1 MRSNVILKSITV
13 AICCSLIAQSAQAA
27 RFIDVSGVWSEKYI
41 NMLSDQGVI
50 GAEPDGKFMPTQ
62 PVTRAVFAYWLV
74 KVLGLDSQPVSSKP
88 SFADVKTTDW
98 CYKPVEIIRQN
109 NYISGYADGFRPNQL
124 IQKADLITI
133 IARTLNAPTPDKAAV
148 DKALS
153 AYTDKSK
160 VPEWAK
166 VGIAQA
172 TIAKIMIGPNP
183 KILDATKICSRGD
196 TAALLYR
203 LNQYVTHQT
212 IKDTTDEAMAAAAAP
227 ASPVPQ
233 NAAPFASGVPP
244 GAPGSTGVPQGPP
257 AAYGQPGYPP
267 APYGAQGVPM
277 QGQYGYPPQQYQG
290 RVIEQTASNPP
301 IYAAP
306 PQYQQPSPQY
316 QAPPQYPAP
325 GPFQGGAYAQPIP
338 GYPPLQGG
346 YAQQAPYPPP
356 GGAMQGRVST
366 VASGTKFQAAL
377 KNGLD
382 SETTVVGEPVEASLA
397 SPIMSGGVEVV
408 PAGSRVLGSVTN
420 VISAKRFKFG
430 ANGKIDIKFTSV
442 ETPDGRK
449 IPLSASIDENEMHLT
464 GGTTGG
470 RVGKSLLTTG
480 AGAGG
485 GAALGTA
492 LGAIVGA
499 TGRGQVGRSTGMGAA
514 FGTALGGG
522 VGLVGAGVRKGSEIK
537 IKAGSSLPV
546 QLNESMQVAGAA
558 PASYYPPPYSQ
569 QYGGYPQGYAPPVQ
583 NYPPPQAYPAQQPP
597 PAYPQQ

>member
-1 MRSNVILKSITV
+1 MRSSVVLKSITT
-13 AICCSLIAQSAQAA
+13 ALCCSLIAQSAGAA

-50 GAEPDGKFMPTQ
+50 GAEPDGKFLPGQ

-124 IQKADLITI
+124 IQRADLISI
-133 IARTLNAPTPDKAAV
+133 VARTLNAPTPDKATI
-148 DKALS
+148 DKAIS
-153 AYTDKSK
+153 VYTDKNK
-160 VPEWAK
+160 IPEWAK
-166 VGIAQA
+166 TGIAQA
-172 TIAKIMIGPNP
+172 TIAKIVIGPNP
-183 KILDATKICSRGD
+183 KLIEATKICSRGD
-196 TAALLYR
+196 AAALLYR

-212 IKDTTDEAMAAAAAP
+212 IQDTTDQAIAAADAPPTQAQSPAAAGGPPSGYGQP
-227 ASPVPQ
+227 AYGV
-233 NAAPFASGVPP
+233 APPAY
-244 GAPGSTGVPQGPP
+244 GAPG
-257 AAYGQPGYPP
+257 
-267 APYGAQGVPM
+267 
-277 QGQYGYPPQQYQG
+277 YGYPPQQFQG
-290 RVIEQTASNPP
+290 RVTQQTAASPP
-301 IYAAP
+301 PVYTPPP
-306 PQYQQPSPQY
+306 PQYQAAPPPY
-316 QAPPQYPAP
+316 QPQYPP
-325 GPFQGGAYAQPIP
+325 PPPYQTGAYVQPNQ

-356 GGAMQGRVST
+356 SAPLQGRVAT
-366 VASGTKFQAAL
+366 VATGTKFQASL

-382 SETTVVGEPVEASLA
+382 SETTIVGEPVEATLSA
-397 SPIMSGGVEVV
+397 PILSGGVEVV

-449 IPLSASIDENEMHLT
+449 IPLSASIDENNLNLT

-470 RVGKSLLTTG
+470 RIGKSLLTTG
-480 AGAGG
+480 VGAGG

-499 TGRGQVGRSTGMGAA
+499 TGGGQVGRSTGMGAA

-546 QLNESMQVAGAA
+546 QLTDNMQVAAAA
-558 PASYYPPPYSQ
+558 PSYPPPYPQ
-569 QYGGYPQGYAPPVQ
+569 QYGGYPQGYAAPQPG
-583 NYPPPQAYPAQQPP
+583 YPPPQYPAQQPP
-597 PAYPQQ
+597 PGYYPPPQ

>member
-1 MRSNVILKSITV
+1 MRPNSLTKTLCA
-13 AICCSLIAQSAQAA
+13 AISCCFIAQASLAA
-27 RFIDVSGVWSEKYI
+27 RFVDVSGFWSEKYI

-50 GAEPDGKFMPTQ
+50 GAEPDGKFLPGQ

-124 IQKADLITI
+124 IQKAEVISI

-148 DKALS
+148 DKALLN
-153 AYTDKSK
+153 YTDKSK
-160 VPEWAK
+160 IPEWAK
-166 VGIAQA
+166 VGVAQA
-172 TIAKIMIGPNP
+172 TIAKIVIGQNP
-183 KILDATKICSRGD
+183 KLLEATKICSRGD

-212 IKDTTDEAMAAAAAP
+212 IKDTTDEATAAASAP
-227 ASPVPQ
+227 PS
-233 NAAPFASGVPP
+233 NGAPMASGVPP
-244 GAPGSTGVPQGPP
+244 GPPAGYAQPYGSTPP
-257 AAYGQPGYPP
+257 A
-267 APYGAQGVPM
+267 YGAPM
-277 QGQYGYPPQQYQG
+277 QGQGYGYPPQQYQG
-290 RVIEQTASNPP
+290 RVTEQTSPNVP
-301 IYAAP
+301 IYAPPPQQYQQPTPPFQQPP
-306 PQYQQPSPQY
+306 PQYQ
-316 QAPPQYPAP
+316 PQYPQQPYQA
-325 GPFQGGAYAQPIP
+325 GAYVQPNQ

-356 GGAMQGRVST
+356 GGALQGRVST
-366 VASGTKFQAAL
+366 VDAGTKFQAAL
-377 KNGLD
+377 KNSLD
-382 SETTVVGEPVEASLA
+382 SETTVVGEPVEGTLA
-397 SPIMSGGVEVV
+397 SPILSGGVEVV
-408 PAGSRVLGSVTN
+408 PAGSRVIGSVTN

-449 IPLSASIDENEMHLT
+449 IPLNASIDENQLHLT
-464 GGTTGG
+464 GGTTAG

-480 AGAGG
+480 VGAGG

-499 TGRGQVGRSTGMGAA
+499 TGRGQVGRSTGMGAV

-537 IKAGSSLPV
+537 IKAGSPLPV
-546 QLNESMQVAGAA
+546 QLDASMQVTGAA
-558 PASYYPPPYSQ
+558 PPAAYGQPYPP
-569 QYGGYPQGYAPPVQ
+569 QYGGYPQGYAPPQ
-583 NYPPPQAYPAQQPP
+583 QGYPPQAYPAQQPP
-597 PAYPQQ
+597 AGYYPPQQQ

>member
-1 MRSNVILKSITV
+1 
-13 AICCSLIAQSAQAA
+13 LIAQSAQAA
-27 RFIDVSGVWSEKYI
+27 RFIDVSGFWSEKYI

-50 GAEPDGKFMPTQ
+50 GAEPDGKFMPSQ

-74 KVLGLDSQPVSSKP
+74 KVLGLDSQPVSNKP

-124 IQKADLITI
+124 IQKADLISI
-133 IARTLNAPTPDKAAV
+133 IARTLNAPTPDKAAI

-153 AYTDKSK
+153 VYTDKSK
-160 VPEWAK
+160 IPEWAK

-172 TIAKIMIGPNP
+172 TIAKIIIGPNA

-212 IKDTTDEAMAAAAAP
+212 IKDTTDEAMSAAAAP
-227 ASPVPQ
+227 ANSAPQ
-233 NAAPFASGVPP
+233 NVAPLAATGTAAGAPAASGVPP
-244 GAPGSTGVPQGPP
+244 GPT

-267 APYGAQGVPM
+267 PPYGAQGAPM
-277 QGQYGYPPQQYQG
+277 QGQYGYPADQYQG
-290 RVIEQTASNPP
+290 RVMEQTAANPP

-306 PQYQQPSPQY
+306 PQYQQPPPQY
-316 QAPPQYPAP
+316 QAPPQYPPP
-325 GPFQGGAYAQPIP
+325 GPFQGGALTQPNP

-346 YAQQAPYPPP
+346 YAQPAPYPPP
-356 GGAMQGRVST
+356 GGVMQGRVST

-382 SETTVVGEPVEASLA
+382 SETTVVGEPVEGTLA

-430 ANGKIDIKFTSV
+430 ANGKIDIKFTSI
-442 ETPDGRK
+442 ETSDGRK

-470 RVGKSLLTTG
+470 RVGKSLITTG
-480 AGAGG
+480 VGAGG

-499 TGRGQVGRSTGMGAA
+499 TGHGQVGLSTGMGAA

-558 PASYYPPPYSQ
+558 PAPYYPPPYPQ
-569 QYGGYPQGYAPPVQ
+569 QYGGYPQGYAPPAQ